1 MTSKFMKIMF
11 IVGVVF
17 LTATGFTSKKEL
29 AASNV
34 NNSKV
39 NENLELYH
47 TVLSLSDVEED
58 EEEFSLLLGKS
69 FTGFK
74 EAVGF
79 KESQGRYSVINT
91 FGYMGKYQFGKG
103 TLKLIGVY
111 DTRDFIKNP
120 DIQEKAF
127 EANLSRNKWVLR
139 RDIKRFSGKIIGGVR
154 VTESGILAA
163 AHLGGPGSVKKF
175 LRSYGENVFSD
186 AFGSSVRYYMKK
198 FAGYDTSSIEEN
210 KKAKV
215 VTS

>member
-47 TVLSLSDVEED
+47 TVLSLSDIEED
-58 EEEFSLLLGKS
+58 KEEFSLLLGKS

-79 KESQGRYSVINT
+79 KESQGR
-91 FGYMGKYQFGKG
+91 
-103 TLKLIGVY
+103 
-111 DTRDFIKNP
+111 
-120 DIQEKAF
+120 
-127 EANLSRNKWVLR
+127 
-139 RDIKRFSGKIIGGVR
+139 
-154 VTESGILAA
+154 
-163 AHLGGPGSVKKF
+163 
-175 LRSYGENVFSD
+175 
-186 AFGSSVRYYMKK
+186 
-198 FAGYDTSSIEEN
+198 
-210 KKAKV
+210 
-215 VTS
+215 